1 MENKQILICPDSFKG
16 TLTAEE
22 IADTI
27 EKAIKDVS
35 PAANTRVLPIADG
48 GEGTLECFRRALTGR
63 LISVRTRNSNFRPCT
78 AEYLLSPV
86 CAIVESAKAIGLAST
101 EFKNPAKTTSY
112 GVGVII
118 DDALMRTKDIVLALG
133 GSSTND
139 GGAGIA
145 AALGV
150 KFFDKSGETFIPTG
164 GTLKNIEKIDVKN
177 AQKFNLTC
185 MCDVDNPLC
194 GETGASYVFAPQKG
208 ADYMMVKDLDDGLK
222 HYASVIKRDVGVD
235 VENLK
240 GGGAAGG
247 IAAGMVAFFNAKLTS
262 GIDVMLDGTGFDSLL
277 KDAAFVV
284 TGEGKLDNQTL
295 DGKAIS
301 GLTRH
306 AKKFGVP
313 VIAICGQI
321 AMGFDLEKSGLA
333 LATATSPENTPLL
346 PSRNYKQELYDAAV
360 KLFKNLLEK
369 KS

>member
-22 IADTI
+22 VADTI

-177 AQKFNLTC
+177 ARNFNLTC

-194 GETGASYVFAPQKG
+194 GETGASYVFAPQK
-208 ADYMMVKDLDDGLK
+208 AR
-222 HYASVIKRDVGVD
+222 I
-235 VENLK
+235 
-240 GGGAAGG
+240 
-247 IAAGMVAFFNAKLTS
+247 I
-262 GIDVMLDGTGFDSLL
+262 
-277 KDAAFVV
+277 
-284 TGEGKLDNQTL
+284 
-295 DGKAIS
+295 
-301 GLTRH
+301 
-306 AKKFGVP
+306 
-313 VIAICGQI
+313 
-321 AMGFDLEKSGLA
+321 
-333 LATATSPENTPLL
+333 
-346 PSRNYKQELYDAAV
+346 
-360 KLFKNLLEK
+360 
-369 KS
+369 

>member
-22 IADTI
+22 VADTI

-208 ADYMMVKDLDDGLK
+208 A
-222 HYASVIKRDVGVD
+222 
-235 VENLK
+235 E
-240 GGGAAGG
+240 
-247 IAAGMVAFFNAKLTS
+247 
-262 GIDVMLDGTGFDSLL
+262 
-277 KDAAFVV
+277 
-284 TGEGKLDNQTL
+284 
-295 DGKAIS
+295 
-301 GLTRH
+301 
-306 AKKFGVP
+306 
-313 VIAICGQI
+313 
-321 AMGFDLEKSGLA
+321 
-333 LATATSPENTPLL
+333 
-346 PSRNYKQELYDAAV
+346 
-360 KLFKNLLEK
+360 
-369 KS
+369 

>member
-1 MENKQILICPDSFKG
+1 MENKKIIICPDSFKG

-22 IADTI
+22 VALTI
-27 EKAIKDVS
+27 DQAIKDVL
-35 PAANTRVLPIADG
+35 PTADTYVLPVADG
-48 GEGTLECFRRALTGR
+48 GEGTLECFQRALSGR

-101 EFKNPAKTTSY
+101 EFKNPQKTTTY

-118 DDALMRTKDIVLALG
+118 EDALKRTDDIVLALG

-145 AALGV
+145 TALGV

-164 GTLKNIEKIDVKN
+164 GTLKNIDRIDASN
-177 AQKFNLTC
+177 AKKFNLTC
-185 MCDVDNPLC
+185 MCDVENPLC
-194 GETGASYVFAPQKG
+194 GENGASYVFAPQKG
-208 ADYMMVKDLDDGLK
+208 ADYMMVKELDDGMK
-222 HYASVIKRDVGVD
+222 HFANIIKRDVGGD
-235 VENLK
+235 VENLR

-262 GIDVMLDGTGFDSLL
+262 GIDVMLSGTGFDSLL
-277 KDAAFVV
+277 KTASLVV
-284 TGEGKLDNQTL
+284 TGEGKLDSQTL

-301 GLTRH
+301 GIVGH
-306 AKKFGVP
+306 AKKYNVP

-321 AMGFDLEKSGLA
+321 ALGFDLEKSGLA
-333 LATATSPENTPLL
+333 LATATSPEHTPLL
-346 PSRNYKQELYDAAV
+346 PSRNYKKELYDTAV
-360 KLFKNLLEK
+360 KLFEGVLHK
-369 KS
+369 KF

>member
-22 IADTI
+22 VADTI

-150 KFFDKSGETFIPTG
+150 KFFDKNGETFIPTG
-164 GTLKNIEKIDVKN
+164 GTLKNIEKS
-177 AQKFNLTC
+177 T
-185 MCDVDNPLC
+185 
-194 GETGASYVFAPQKG
+194 
-208 ADYMMVKDLDDGLK
+208 
-222 HYASVIKRDVGVD
+222 
-235 VENLK
+235 
-240 GGGAAGG
+240 
-247 IAAGMVAFFNAKLTS
+247 
-262 GIDVMLDGTGFDSLL
+262 
-277 KDAAFVV
+277 
-284 TGEGKLDNQTL
+284 
-295 DGKAIS
+295 
-301 GLTRH
+301 
-306 AKKFGVP
+306 
-313 VIAICGQI
+313 
-321 AMGFDLEKSGLA
+321 
-333 LATATSPENTPLL
+333 
-346 PSRNYKQELYDAAV
+346 
-360 KLFKNLLEK
+360 
-369 KS
+369 

>member
-1 MENKQILICPDSFKG
+1 MAARGFVQVLQILTMASGYLPMPKTRSAYLCAPSIICSKAARLLLKPPPVPDCRLRA
-16 TLTAEE
+16 TDPTVTTTA
-22 IADTI
+22 
-27 EKAIKDVS
+27 
-35 PAANTRVLPIADG
+35 
-48 GEGTLECFRRALTGR
+48 
-63 LISVRTRNSNFRPCT
+63 
-78 AEYLLSPV
+78 
-86 CAIVESAKAIGLAST
+86 
-101 EFKNPAKTTSY
+101 
-112 GVGVII
+112 GVGMLIR
-118 DDALMRTKDIVLALG
+118 DAVNRGAKRIVLGLG
-133 GSSTND
+133 GSATND
-139 GGAGIA
+139 C
-145 AALGV
+145 GV
-150 KFFDKSGETFIPTG
+150 GMASELDFRFLDKNNNSFVPVG
-164 GTLKNIEKIDVKN
+164 GTLIEVEHIVAPKKTFCVPVV
-177 AQKFNLTC
+177 AA
-185 MCDVDNPLC
+185 CDVTNPLF
-194 GETGASYVFAPQKG
+194 GVDGAAYVFAPQKG

>member
-1 MENKQILICPDSFKG
+1 M
-16 TLTAEE
+16 
-22 IADTI
+22 
-27 EKAIKDVS
+27 
-35 PAANTRVLPIADG
+35 
-48 GEGTLECFRRALTGR
+48 
-63 LISVRTRNSNFRPCT
+63 
-78 AEYLLSPV
+78 
-86 CAIVESAKAIGLAST
+86 
-101 EFKNPAKTTSY
+101 
-112 GVGVII
+112 
-118 DDALMRTKDIVLALG
+118 
-133 GSSTND
+133 
-139 GGAGIA
+139 
-145 AALGV
+145 
-150 KFFDKSGETFIPTG
+150 
-164 GTLKNIEKIDVKN
+164 KN

-321 AMGFDLEKSGLA
+321 ALGFDLEKSGLA

>member
-1 MENKQILICPDSFKG
+1 MKFFDKSGETFIPTGG
-16 TLTAEE
+16 TLKN
-22 IADTI
+22 I
-27 EKAIKDVS
+27 EKIDVKNARNFNLTCMCDVDNPLCGETGASYVFAPQKGADYMMVKD
-35 PAANTRVLPIADG
+35 
-48 GEGTLECFRRALTGR
+48 
-63 LISVRTRNSNFRPCT
+63 
-78 AEYLLSPV
+78 
-86 CAIVESAKAIGLAST
+86 
-101 EFKNPAKTTSY
+101 
-112 GVGVII
+112 
-118 DDALMRTKDIVLALG
+118 LG

-177 AQKFNLTC
+177 ARNFNLTC

-346 PSRNYKQELYDAAV
+346 PSRNYKRELYDAAV
-360 KLFKNLLEK
+360 NLFKNLLEK